1 MSYLR
6 NVCVIGAGV
15 IGLSIARSLKRALP
29 ACHIRVLEKEQK
41 IGLHT
46 SGRNSGVLHAGFYY
60 KADSQKA
67 KFCKEGNAMWTQYCL
82 KRGIPIR

>member
-1 MSYLR
+1 
-6 NVCVIGAGV
+6 VIGAGV

-29 ACHIRVLEKEQK
+29 SCNIRILEKEHK

-60 KADSQKA
+60 KTDS
-67 KFCKEGNAMWTQYCL
+67 
-82 KRGIPIR
+82 